1 VSDTQLCQWATDR
14 NGTFLGERRGLRQAP
29 RLLLPAQITVDT
41 SPDGEFGGKR
51 VQLVLSIDGCFFF
64 AEFLSRKKLS
74 RDLLRPLDC
83 QLFRTVQT
91 VNWQH
96 HDPVLLAKRVIDEM
110 SQRRPLRSPH
120 SSIKTDRAEY
130 D

>member
-51 VQLVLSIDGCFFF
+51 VQLVLSIDGFFG
-64 AEFLSRKKLS
+64 R
-74 RDLLRPLDC
+74 
-83 QLFRTVQT
+83 
-91 VNWQH
+91 
-96 HDPVLLAKRVIDEM
+96 I
-110 SQRRPLRSPH
+110 PLRLEEIVQRFIAAVGLSVVR
-120 SSIKTDRAEY
+120 SR
-130 D
+130 